1 MKKLFLFVLVIVATT
16 ALWAYDFG
24 VNNLYYKINVG
35 ATNRTVEL
43 VAHTNL
49 LSLEWENAYNSIE
62 KLIIPEFVSYEGVE
76 YAVTSIGHSAFKDCP
91 LLMSVVMPN
100 SVTNI
105 ADYAFAGCG
114 ALTFLILSDNLKTI
128 GDYAF
133 ANCYGITTDSV
144 VSYFNPN
151 ANIPVPSNLN
161 LEEMH
166 LQEKTFILPNN
177 VTTIGR
183 GAFSY
188 CSSLTSVV
196 VPGSLVKVGRNVFK
210 GCDNLK
216 KIIVPPNMK
225 KRLLQ
230 AGLKEYEGIFFE

>member
-1 MKKLFLFVLVIVATT
+1 
-16 ALWAYDFG
+16 
-24 VNNLYYKINVG
+24 
-35 ATNRTVEL
+35 
-43 VAHTNL
+43 
-49 LSLEWENAYNSIE
+49 
-62 KLIIPEFVSYEGVE
+62 
-76 YAVTSIGHSAFKDCP
+76 
-91 LLMSVVMPN
+91 
-100 SVTNI
+100 
-105 ADYAFAGCG
+105 
-114 ALTFLILSDNLKTI
+114 
-128 GDYAF
+128 
-133 ANCYGITTDSV
+133 V

-151 ANIPVPSNLN
+151 ANIPVPTGVE
-161 LEEMH
+161 LEEVTP
-166 LQEKTFILPNN
+166 QEKSFVIPNG

-196 VPGSLVKVGRNVFK
+196 VPGSLVKVGRNIFK